1 MLSNLFKN
9 TMSSININGSNI
21 SGNVTAG
28 GSISM

>member
-9 TMSSININGSNI
+9 TMSSINGSNI
-21 SGNVTAG
+21 SGSVTAG